1 MTPERRTMIA
11 TLALAVHKGNEQTSY
26 LSVRGTTPRA
36 TAQQIGRDSRESTGT
51 LIEYTIA
58 DPPEYPVLVFRDP
71 PDTRDVPLEKYP
83 PEPDPFDRD
92 EYWWRRK

>member
-1 MTPERRTMIA
+1 MTPARKAHIERVVTFLSRNEHRGRTVPPIQA
-11 TLALAVHKGNEQTSY
+11 NGPWD
-26 LSVRGTTPRA
+26 GRA
-36 TAQQIGRDSRESTGT
+36 CVAADADGWTEYAQH
-51 LIEYTIA
+51 
-58 DPPEYPVLVFRDP
+58 DPDEYPYLVFRDP